1 MINWLLW
8 KYSKFMTLDEVK
20 SFKRALSTT
29 WQKKNWYDAKVI
41 IYPQFVQI
49 CWAVIEKKWKKS
61 PIEESNQNSEMSIA
75 IDSEPLIKQG
85 HEYSCKYWGT
95 C

>member
-8 KYSKFMTLDEVK
+8 KYSKFMTSDEVK

-29 WQKKNWYDAKVI
+29 WQKKNRYDAKVI

-61 PIEESNQNSEMSIA
+61 PIEESNQNSKMSIA
-75 IDSEPLIKQG
+75 IDSEPLIKQC
-85 HEYSCKYWGT
+85 HEYPCKYWGT